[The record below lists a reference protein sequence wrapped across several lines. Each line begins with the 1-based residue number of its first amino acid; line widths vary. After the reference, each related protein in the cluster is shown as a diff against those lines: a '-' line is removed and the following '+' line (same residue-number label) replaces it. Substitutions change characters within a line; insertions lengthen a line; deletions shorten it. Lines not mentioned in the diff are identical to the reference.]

1 MLASLQKRMQTWALV
16 CSFVSVS
23 AVADA
28 EIVRYDI
35 DPEHTTLGFS
45 AVHMLVSN
53 VRGQFGVSSGFI
65 EMDPEAR
72 IVNKA
77 EATIKAWS
85 LNTNHHQRDAHLR
98 SLDF

>member
-1 MLASLQKRMQTWALV
+1 MLASLQKRMRTWALV

-28 EIVRYDI
+28 EIVRYYN

-53 VRGQFGVSSGFI
+53 VRGQFEVFS
-65 EMDPEAR
+65 
-72 IVNKA
+72 
-77 EATIKAWS
+77 
-85 LNTNHHQRDAHLR
+85 
-98 SLDF
+98 

>member
-28 EIVRYDI
+28 EIMRYDI

-45 AVHMLVSN
+45 AVHMLVRTS
-53 VRGQFGVSSGFI
+53 GVSSGSFPDLSRWI
-65 EMDPEAR
+65 PR
-72 IVNKA
+72 PR
-77 EATIKAWS
+77 W
-85 LNTNHHQRDAHLR
+85 
-98 SLDF
+98 